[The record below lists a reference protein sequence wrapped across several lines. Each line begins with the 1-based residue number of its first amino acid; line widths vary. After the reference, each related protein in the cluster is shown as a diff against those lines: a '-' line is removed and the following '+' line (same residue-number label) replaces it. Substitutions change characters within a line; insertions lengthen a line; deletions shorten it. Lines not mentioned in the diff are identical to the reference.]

1 MKKEI
6 MTWEILVIRIQK
18 HHVGVLAQ
26 LDCGRKGISTC
37 RIPDL
42 FLITTA
48 TSFVNFLK
56 GYIYHFLREQKQ
68 HTHKKGGST
77 CRDIKSIEPL

>member
-1 MKKEI
+1 MRQKEMKKGI

-26 LDCGRKGISTC
+26 LDCGRNGISTC

-48 TSFVNFLK
+48 T
-56 GYIYHFLREQKQ
+56 
-68 HTHKKGGST
+68 
-77 CRDIKSIEPL
+77 